1 MKGKVALCESRPE
14 EILAHCAKLKQAP
27 DWKTAKGMMRDLTW
41 IDLDKCPPTVRE
53 AALEA
58 MVYAIRL
65 DPPAPTA
72 GAGIAAV

>member
-1 MKGKVALCESRPE
+1 MVLCETRPE

-41 IDLDKCPPTVRE
+41 VDLDKCPPSVRE

-58 MVYAIRL
+58 MVHAIRL
-65 DPPAPTA
+65 DPPTHSPRAGMTA
-72 GAGIAAV
+72 G